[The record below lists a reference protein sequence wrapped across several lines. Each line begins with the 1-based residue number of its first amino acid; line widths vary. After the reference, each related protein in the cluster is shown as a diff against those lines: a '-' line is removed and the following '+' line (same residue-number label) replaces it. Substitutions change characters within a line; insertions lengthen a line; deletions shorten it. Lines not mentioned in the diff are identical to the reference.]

1 LRSFCGEGFQV
12 KKLAEGLKKNIGAAL
27 DAGIRYHKEK
37 GWV

>member
-1 LRSFCGEGFQV
+1 V